1 MNVTG
6 IEIQTIRPT
15 TATTAQSMPQQQA
28 NDRDTDAAP
37 VASRQAPPPPPKGLG
52 KFVNKYA

>member
-6 IEIQTIRPT
+6 IGIQTIRPT
-15 TATTAQSMPQQQA
+15 TATTVQSMPQQQA
-28 NDRDTDAAP
+28 NEHDADAAP
-37 VASRQAPPPPPKGLG
+37 IFSKQAPQPPKGLG

>member
-6 IEIQTIRPT
+6 IGIQTIRPT

-28 NDRDTDAAP
+28 NDRDADAAP
-37 VASRQAPPPPPKGLG
+37 LASKQAPPPPKGLG